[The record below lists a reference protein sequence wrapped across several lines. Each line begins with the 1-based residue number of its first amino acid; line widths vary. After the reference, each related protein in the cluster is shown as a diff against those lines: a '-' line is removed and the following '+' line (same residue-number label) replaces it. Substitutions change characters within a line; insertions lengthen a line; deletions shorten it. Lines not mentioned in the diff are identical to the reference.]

1 MAFFIRESFSFNKNR
16 SVFYA
21 KYTPIQIIFDT
32 SIQLHS
38 KNSWDLKPVVFFL
51 KGKVIIKILKNK
63 NILAMEG
70 NKIAKKIKGKVTF

>member
-1 MAFFIRESFSFNKNR
+1 MVLFISESFSFNKNW

-21 KYTPIQIIFDT
+21 KGTPIQIIFDA

-51 KGKVIIKILKNK
+51 KGKGIIKILKTK
-63 NILAMEG
+63 
-70 NKIAKKIKGKVTF
+70 TF